1 MHRNRRELKLK
12 QTGFSLERI
21 VFCCCCYCCCCFV
34 FCLLYLYQV
43 PPRVTTVLSSSAVTP
58 DWNKVVRQKV
68 STTKAMFTLSQIAQ
82 FALPRKPY
90 RIELLITQKN
100 GDFRTNFVTERSY
113 AAPFSKWRVKHRTC
127 FHTVVEA
134 CVAEWLTPHD
144 QTPDLEVRGSSPALL
159 VVSLDK
165 ELHPTLPVLTQVYK
179 WVPAT
184 YCWGSN
190 AKSYPAQ
197 YERQR

>member
-1 MHRNRRELKLK
+1 MNFNISKMTYHTHGNLSSSGIRMHRNRRELKLK

-43 PPRVTTVLSSSAVTP
+43 PPRVTTALSPLAVTP
-58 DWNKVVRQKV
+58 DRNKGVRQKV
-68 STTKAMFTLSQIAQ
+68 STTKAMFTLSQKAQ

-113 AAPFSKWRVKHRTC
+113 AAPFSK
-127 FHTVVEA
+127 
-134 CVAEWLTPHD
+134 
-144 QTPDLEVRGSSPALL
+144 
-159 VVSLDK
+159 
-165 ELHPTLPVLTQVYK
+165 
-179 WVPAT
+179 
-184 YCWGSN
+184 
-190 AKSYPAQ
+190 
-197 YERQR
+197 

>member
-21 VFCCCCYCCCCFV
+21 VFCCCCFDLFSAFYICIRF
-34 FCLLYLYQV
+34 LPALRLYSPCQ
-43 PPRVTTVLSSSAVTP
+43 RRVTP
-58 DWNKVVRQKV
+58 DRNKVVRQKV

-113 AAPFSKWRVKHRTC
+113 AAPFSQWRVKHRTC

-165 ELHPTLPVLTQVYK
+165 ELHSTLPLFTQVYK